1 MDVSFADHSH
11 IIGKGGNTIK
21 KGKNP
26 NLNIPISIEI
36 YYLSLFLK
44 TGLALNSSDVF
55 LFKVVGIV

>member
-55 LFKVVGIV
+55 LF